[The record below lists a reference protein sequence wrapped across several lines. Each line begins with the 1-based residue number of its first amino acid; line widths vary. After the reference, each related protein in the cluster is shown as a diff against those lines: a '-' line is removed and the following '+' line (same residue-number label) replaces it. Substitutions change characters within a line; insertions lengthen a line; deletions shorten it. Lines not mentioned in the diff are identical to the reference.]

1 MKKNISFLFLQI
13 VFIMIVLSSFV
24 YWGESKSQN
33 LSITVTVEPMR
44 SIIVDRDLRIVTI
57 ISNTQEDVR
66 PLVYLDT
73 RDGLNLPFAE
83 GIQQQ
88 YNTLKPVINFSKPGV
103 VYQRDTRVT
112 LSIFKTAISTI
123 QKLLGVI
130 F

>member
-1 MKKNISFLFLQI
+1 
-13 VFIMIVLSSFV
+13 
-24 YWGESKSQN
+24 
-33 LSITVTVEPMR
+33 MR